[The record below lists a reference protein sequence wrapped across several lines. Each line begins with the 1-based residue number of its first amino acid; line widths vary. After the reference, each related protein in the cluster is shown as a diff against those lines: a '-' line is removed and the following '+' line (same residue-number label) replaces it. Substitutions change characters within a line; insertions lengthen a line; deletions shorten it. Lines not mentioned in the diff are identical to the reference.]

1 MTFTYNHDTSGLVTN
16 LTVSDDL
23 FAPFTDI
30 AGYKS
35 FTPNSLNQYTS
46 AMGEAIVHDL
56 NGNMS
61 SDGTNDYVHDAVN
74 RLITATVG
82 STTWTYA
89 YGPLDRRMSKA
100 DGTNTIQY
108 LYDNDRAVAEYNGT
122 GTLLRKYIYGPG
134 LDEPIMMIVP
144 GDPNETVYYY
154 HADSQGTII
163 GLTNNSGAWVEKYAY
178 TLYGKPAAASTVGN
192 PYMYTG
198 RRLDA
203 ETGLYYYRARYYD
216 PHLRRFIETDPIGY
230 AGGMNLYVY
239 VGNSPINWVDPYG
252 LQAGVIGWGP
262 PIFIPKTPEQI
273 EEEWNAS
280 NSIAV
285 SLDRS
290 WDNHYNPDSETA
302 IALQLLND
310 RRTAFVLFH
319 TFANLLANPFRC
331 NDVVEEQR
339 KKLEE
344 RNKNTKAETRVP
356 SDIFLGKQYD
366 PGDPND
372 GDDKPP
378 LWKRVSRAIMKAVEF
393 IDSL

>member
-1 MTFTYNHDTSGLVTN
+1 M
-16 LTVSDDL
+16 
-23 FAPFTDI
+23 
-30 AGYKS
+30 
-35 FTPNSLNQYTS
+35 
-46 AMGEAIVHDL
+46 HDL

-108 LYDNDRAVAEYNGT
+108 LYDNDRAVSEYNGS

-154 HADSQGTII
+154 HADNQGTII
-163 GLTNNSGAWVEKYAY
+163 GLTNDSGAWVEKYAY

-216 PHLRRFIETDPIGY
+216 PHLRRFIQTDPIGY
-230 AGGMNLYVY
+230 AGGMNLYAYVSNSSVNFIDPFGLYSFDDFLLELSDVSAAFGDTISGGGTATIRQMWWAGFNWPDPVNQCSFSYKAGQVY
-239 VGNSPINWVDPYG
+239 GVGWEIAFAAATMSAGGNSLSNTTSS
-252 LQAGVIGWGP
+252 GV
-262 PIFIPKTPEQI
+262 TQ
-273 EEEWNAS
+273 AS
-280 NSIAV
+280 NSAA
-285 SLDRS
+285 S
-290 WDNHYNPDSETA
+290 
-302 IALQLLND
+302 
-310 RRTAFVLFH
+310 
-319 TFANLLANPFRC
+319 
-331 NDVVEEQR
+331 
-339 KKLEE
+339 
-344 RNKNTKAETRVP
+344 
-356 SDIFLGKQYD
+356 LGKA
-366 PGDPND
+366 GE
-372 GDDKPP
+372 
-378 LWKRVSRAIMKAVEF
+378 KAVRAVYNIGDKVKIF
-393 IDSL
+393 INGRNRIPDGLTRAHPKINLDI